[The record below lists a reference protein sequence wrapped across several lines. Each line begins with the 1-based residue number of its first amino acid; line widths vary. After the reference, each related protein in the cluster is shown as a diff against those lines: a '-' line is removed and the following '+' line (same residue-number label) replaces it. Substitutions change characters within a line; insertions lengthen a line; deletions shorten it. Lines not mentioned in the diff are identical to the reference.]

1 MSYGKYVLVIAALV
15 LSASGTCATVELDNS
30 YLGEVNDYFF
40 TVPAL
45 EDEGYTVLVY
55 GREVAREG
63 QNVYLGFLFYA
74 VHNAR
79 VEETSSLCYDNLI
92 LLENEAGVA
101 YEPDSVHIVEDAG
114 VYEWSLKYVK
124 YKYVGDFAG
133 RCTLLVKLGN
143 GETARLDM
151 GPAECDFYRM
161 GTVTAR
167 DGVAVHVAPNDAS
180 PVLRELHSGDTFYY
194 TGR

>member
-1 MSYGKYVLVIAALV
+1 MSYGKYVLVIAALAFV
-15 LSASGTCATVELDNS
+15 TTGTRAAAKLD
-30 YLGEVNDYFF
+30 YHHDENDYCFWF
-40 TVPAL
+40 P
-45 EDEGYTVLVY
+45 DNDGGYVVKVC
-55 GREVAREG
+55 GREVTREG
-63 QNVYLGFLFYA
+63 QNVYLGFHFYA
-74 VHNAR
+74 VCGWCP
-79 VEETSSLCYDNLI
+79 EETNSLCYDNLI
-92 LLENEAGVA
+92 LLENDAGVA